1 MTGSN
6 NEENHEETNLD
17 TNHTIYDPSENTDM
31 ASFGKQTGMED
42 VFQELTMMAMKKK
55 DSGLDISNLNS
66 SQVDKLL
73 DAMAKNE
80 ENAFAY
86 HTKKLDVHKDIESQ
100 KISASIVGER
110 TNRFVYLGLLALF
123 AVLTV
128 IIIVWQEKHFVTWLS
143 FVTGL
148 AGGFGA
154 AKIQSQPKTE
164 TINNKSE
171 EIE

>member
-1 MTGSN
+1 MSETN
-6 NEENHEETNLD
+6 NEENHEENQLD
-17 TNHTIYDPSENTDM
+17 TNHTIYQPSENNDM
-31 ASFGKQTGMED
+31 ASFGKPTGMESI
-42 VFQELTMMAMKKK
+42 FQELTMMAMKKK

-66 SQVDKLL
+66 AQVDKLL

-110 TNRFVYLGLLALF
+110 TSRFVYIGLLVLF
-123 AVLTV
+123 AVLTM

-154 AKIQSQPKTE
+154 AKIQSKPKTAAL
-164 TINNKSE
+164 ISKSE
-171 EIE
+171 ETE